1 MARPNSALAILAI
14 GIIALIAGVGRL
26 VQHFT
31 QGEQVPNPP
40 PVPVFVLAA
49 AFGAVITS
57 VALWTLVRE
66 FVATHQQIRISWLYL
81 AIAGATVA
89 LCLAYFLGTIGVG
102 R

>member
-1 MARPNSALAILAI
+1 MARPNSPLVILAI

-31 QGEQVPNPP
+31 EGEQVPDPP

-57 VALWTLVRE
+57 VALWALVRE
-66 FVATHQQIRISWLYL
+66 FVAKRQQIRVWLYL
-81 AIAGATVA
+81 GIAGATVA